1 MATTARKEKRA
12 CYLINFS
19 TVIQTLDLTEDFSM
33 AGLMNF
39 LRMPFH
45 GGTDAAPALLHAF
58 DMMKGDSFAKADI
71 LVMSNF
77 LMDCVLDRIT
87 EQRARGP
94 AITTLRVST
103 GHL

>member
-45 GGTDAAPALLHAF
+45 GGTAA
-58 DMMKGDSFAKADI
+58 
-71 LVMSNF
+71 
-77 LMDCVLDRIT
+77 
-87 EQRARGP
+87 RA
-94 AITTLRVST
+94 
-103 GHL
+103 